1 MLDLYLRNILHLTI
15 QLDQQTKNTMK
26 TITNL
31 SGSKAVNIRKDA
43 TGTIR
48 AFYVQFFQGME
59 QVLLAKDFANIKNAE
74 KWAEKILRGY

>member
-1 MLDLYLRNILHLTI
+1 
-15 QLDQQTKNTMK
+15 MK
-26 TITNL
+26 TLSNP

-59 QVLLAKDFANIKNAE
+59 LLIP
-74 KWAEKILRGY
+74 LYLLHLT

>member
-1 MLDLYLRNILHLTI
+1 
-15 QLDQQTKNTMK
+15 MK

-31 SGSKAVNIRKDA
+31 SESKAVNIRKDA

-59 QVLLAKDFANIKNAE
+59 QVLLAKDFANYKNAE
-74 KWAEKILRGY
+74 KWAAKILN

>member
-1 MLDLYLRNILHLTI
+1 MLDLYLRNILYLAI

-48 AFYVQFFQGME
+48 AFYVQIFQGME

-74 KWAEKILRGY
+74 KWAAKILN

>member
-1 MLDLYLRNILHLTI
+1 MLDLYLRNILYLSI
-15 QLDQQTKNTMK
+15 KSQQQTKNTMK

-74 KWAEKILRGY
+74 KWAAKILN

>member
-1 MLDLYLRNILHLTI
+1 
-15 QLDQQTKNTMK
+15 MK

-43 TGTIR
+43 TGRIR

-59 QVLLAKDFANIKNAE
+59 QVLLAKDFANITNAE
-74 KWAEKILRGY
+74 KWAAKILN

>member
-1 MLDLYLRNILHLTI
+1 MLDLYLRNMLYLSIKS
-15 QLDQQTKNTMK
+15 QQQTKNTMK

-74 KWAEKILRGY
+74 KWAAKILN